1 MFKQE
6 EVQMD
11 IDHSKPHPELYNVPM
26 TADEYNGMPYR
37 LLGRSGLR
45 VSNVGLGTWK
55 MGYPET
61 GDGARVDEK
70 TALRIFDRAIELGVT
85 FWDTAN
91 RYNGASGNSERV
103 IGTWFENNPDQRRNI
118 VLATKVCWGMDG
130 RTPNHSRLSRGNVLD
145 AVYACLERLGLEH
158 IDLLYFHGF
167 DAFTPVE
174 ESLAAIEDLVSR
186 DLIRYFA
193 VSNFTVDQL
202 SIYRAVEASA
212 SIRCRVLAVQNQYDI
227 LAGEWETRPGVLE
240 YAART
245 GISFVAW
252 SPLARGLLTE
262 RYLDLSK
269 VGPGD
274 RLYDEGRLEKDTSGP
289 VMEKLHQLAALAHEW
304 DMELSQLVL
313 AYMLALPGMGPV
325 IPSVSSVQ
333 QVESNAAAGK
343 IVLTDAQ
350 KIRIEAALQA

>member
-1 MFKQE
+1 
-6 EVQMD
+6 MD
-11 IDHSKPHPELYNVPM
+11 HRKPHPELYNVPM
-26 TADEYNGMPYR
+26 TTDEFNGMPYR

-55 MGYPET
+55 IGYTET

-70 TALRIFDRAIELGVT
+70 TALKIFDRAIELGVT

-91 RYNGASGNSERV
+91 RYNGASGNSERI
-103 IGTWFENNPDQRRNI
+103 IGHWFKNNPDQRRNV

-130 RTPNHSRLSRGNVLD
+130 RTPNHSRLSRGNVLES
-145 AVYACLERLGLEH
+145 VYACLERLQLDT

-167 DAFTPVE
+167 DSFTPVE

-186 DLIRYFA
+186 DRVRYFG
-193 VSNFTVDQL
+193 VSNFAVDQL
-202 SIYRAVEASA
+202 ALYRAVEQSA
-212 SIRCRVLAVQNQYDI
+212 SVRCRVLAVENQFDI
-227 LAGEWETRPGVLE
+227 LNGESAQRPGVLE

-269 VGPGD
+269 VGSGD
-274 RLYDEGRLEKDTSGP
+274 RLYDEGTLEADTRGA
-289 VMEKLHQLAALAHEW
+289 MMDKLRRLAALAHEW
-304 DMELSQLVL
+304 DLELNQLAI

-325 IPSVSSVQ
+325 IASASLVEQ
-333 QVESNAAAGK
+333 LESNAAAST
-343 IVLTDAQ
+343 VTLSEEQ
-350 KIRIEAALQA
+350 KEQVRKALEA